1 MTNFDFLQKHINLAI
16 YKLNLI
22 LMFIVKIQIMK
33 SARDHPQQYEE
44 QSEEKCKYFHTV
56 TTIEKW
62 ILHSISIYFCS
73 LVSCKNLHIF
83 LLLFDWRWNEKESD
97 CWLTN
102 IIDSSLYNISGLDKY
117 DHNTRIIQTHPSLI
131 WHTTC
136 SLTQVPHPV
145 TMSEKLIS
153 STTYWSLPPSS
164 LVCKNWCQ

>member
-136 SLTQVPHPV
+136 SLTQVLPNSHNLWKV
-145 TMSEKLIS
+145 NFLDNWSERSPLLIS
-153 STTYWSLPPSS
+153 L
-164 LVCKNWCQ
+164 